1 MSATSRFAS
10 RLRGMIFRSRLDREL
25 DDELRF
31 HLEMQAADN
40 AKSGMDAT
48 EASYAAAR
56 AFGGV
61 AQVKE
66 RHREARSFA
75 GIESIFQDLG
85 YALRAMRHN
94 PGFTATAVVSLALGI
109 GANTAIF
116 SLIDALLLRSLP
128 VSHPERLVQI
138 VAPYR
143 NGLRLQHFSY
153 PMVRELAARGG
164 MFAGLAGFSSERFD
178 TGDGIHTVGAFVSG
192 GYYKTLRLVPVAGR
206 LLTESDDQP
215 GAPPV
220 AVISDG
226 YWARRFGRDPS
237 VIGKSIRI
245 EGGSATIVGASPPG
259 FEGMD
264 VAQPADITLPI
275 AVTPQL
281 EPDYRAL
288 TLNYNYYGRGI
299 VARLRDDLP
308 IEQARAGA
316 QAKLAA
322 IWAQAYLAT
331 MPSGQVKNF
340 GSMEIL
346 NAKPEL
352 MPAATGWTDLR
363 PQFQK
368 PLLVLMGIAGAV
380 LLIACANL
388 ANLLLARS
396 TARQREIA
404 IRMAIGAGRGRV
416 MRQLLTES
424 VLLAMAGAG
433 LGIGMAWLGS
443 RFLVNLLSSAQRN
456 PILLDVSPNT
466 HILAFAS
473 LAAIVTTL
481 LFGLAP
487 AFRATASGAAGALK
501 DSVAQIAGRRS
512 RLAAALVVVQVSL
525 SVLLLIGAGVFIRTL
540 INLRTLDAGFRHEG
554 VLMADISA
562 PETVQRA
569 AQFELYYRELTE
581 RARRLPGIVSV
592 GLSDTTPLQ
601 PGFTTYDFKL
611 PDKSTGE
618 ATYDRIGPGY
628 FEAVRTPILQG
639 RDVQF
644 SDSRGAAPVAIVNQ
658 ALVRKYFSGQNPI
671 GLHLQ
676 AARDVEIVGVVADTR
691 LQSLREAATPTLY
704 VSMFQDGLTPRFS
717 YLVVH
722 ASGSLTQASAEL
734 RHEFNVPFRPL
745 DEQVEK
751 TLIQERLM
759 ASLAGAFGALAL
771 ILATIGL
778 YGLLAY
784 TVSRRTHEVG
794 IRMALGAKQSQVR
807 WMVVRDALI
816 LLAAGAALGAP
827 LAWPLSRLV
836 SSLTYGLTPA
846 DPSTIA
852 LACGTLAL
860 FGVLAAFV
868 PAHRASRV
876 EPMTA
881 LRVD

>member
-1 MSATSRFAS
+1 
-10 RLRGMIFRSRLDREL
+10 
-25 DDELRF
+25 
-31 HLEMQAADN
+31 
-40 AKSGMDAT
+40 
-48 EASYAAAR
+48 
-56 AFGGV
+56 
-61 AQVKE
+61 
-66 RHREARSFA
+66 
-75 GIESIFQDLG
+75 
-85 YALRAMRHN
+85 
-94 PGFTATAVVSLALGI
+94 
-109 GANTAIF
+109 
-116 SLIDALLLRSLP
+116 
-128 VSHPERLVQI
+128 
-138 VAPYR
+138 
-143 NGLRLQHFSY
+143 
-153 PMVRELAARGG
+153 

-178 TGDGIHTVGAFVSG
+178 TGDGNHTVGAFVSG
-192 GYYKTLRLVPVAGR
+192 GYYETLRIAPVAGR
-206 LLTESDDQP
+206 FLTESDDQP
-215 GAPPV
+215 DAPPV

-226 YWARRFGRDPS
+226 YWARRFGRDPG

-245 EGGSATIVGASPPG
+245 ESGSATIVGVSPPG

-275 AVTPQL
+275 SVTPQL
-281 EPDYRAL
+281 EPDYRAE
-288 TLNYNYYGRGI
+288 TLKYNYFGRQI
-299 VARLRDDLP
+299 VARLRDDVP
-308 IEQARAGA
+308 VAQARAGA

-331 MPSGQVKNF
+331 MPGGQVKNF
-340 GSMEIL
+340 GSVEIL

-352 MPAATGWTDLR
+352 IPAGTGWTDLR

-388 ANLLLARS
+388 ANLLLARA

-416 MRQLLTES
+416 IRQLLTES
-424 VLLAMAGAG
+424 VLLAGGGAG
-433 LGIGMAWLGS
+433 LGIGIAWLGS

-456 PILLDVSPNT
+456 PIILDVTPNT
-466 HILAFAS
+466 HILVFAS

-487 AFRATASGAAGALK
+487 AFRATASGAAAALK
-501 DSVAQIAGRRS
+501 DSATQIAGRRS
-512 RLAAALVVVQVSL
+512 RLAPALVIVQVSL
-525 SVLLLIGAGVFIRTL
+525 SLLLLIGAGVFIRTL

-554 VLMADISA
+554 VLMAAVTA
-562 PETVQRA
+562 PATLQGS
-569 AQFELYYRELTE
+569 QFEVYFRDLTE

-592 GLSDTTPLQ
+592 GLSDMTPLQ

-611 PDKSTGE
+611 PDRSTGE

-628 FEAVRTPILQG
+628 FESVRTPILQG

-644 SDSRGAAPVAIVNQ
+644 SDTRSAPAVAIVNQ
-658 ALVRKYFSGQNPI
+658 ALVRQYFNGQNPI
-671 GLHLQ
+671 GQHLRV
-676 AARDVEIVGVVADTR
+676 ARDVEIVGVVTDTR
-691 LQSLREAATPTLY
+691 IHSLREAATPTLY

-717 YLVVH
+717 DLVVH
-722 ASGSLTQASAEL
+722 ANGSLTQVSAEL
-734 RHEFNVPFRPL
+734 RHEFSVPFRPL

-771 ILATIGL
+771 ILATVGL

-807 WMVVRDALI
+807 WMVVKDALI

-852 LACGTLAL
+852 LACAALAL
-860 FGVLAAFV
+860 FGALAAFI

-876 EPMTA
+876 EPMAA